1 MSEIPPNKSFYAFNA
16 IFHNNNTTLR
26 VYTTISLVLLF
37 LLRYVGGESRR
48 RGARVTDI
56 AIAFPV
62 APSDWYAAIV
72 AKAILGAGSL
82 TRSAAKLGNGTAGRL
97 NQVRMSAGGQVRQDS
112 FAE

>member
-1 MSEIPPNKSFYAFNA
+1 M
-16 IFHNNNTTLR
+16 R

-62 APSDWYAAIV
+62 APSDYVTALV
-72 AKAILGAGSL
+72 AKTILGAGSL
-82 TRSAAKLGNGTAGRL
+82 TRSSAKCGYGTAGRL
-97 NQVRMSAGGQVRQDS
+97 NQVCVSAESGLREHES
-112 FAE
+112 R